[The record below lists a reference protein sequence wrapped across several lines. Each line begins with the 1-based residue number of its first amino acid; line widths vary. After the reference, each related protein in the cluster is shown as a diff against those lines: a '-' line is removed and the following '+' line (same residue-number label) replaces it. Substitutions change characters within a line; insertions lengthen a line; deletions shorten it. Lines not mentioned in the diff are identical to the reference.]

1 MYSDKEK
8 LTSAN
13 ITDIMQTAYI
23 DYSMSVIV
31 SRALPD
37 ARDGLKPVQRRIL
50 YAMLREGLVHNR
62 PFDKCAGVVG
72 EVLKNYHPHGDS
84 SVYDTLVRLAQNWVM
99 RYQLIE
105 PQGNFGS
112 VDGDP
117 PAAYRYTECRLSE
130 VSAELLADIDEDT
143 VDFIPNY
150 KESTTEPTVLP
161 CALPHLLMN
170 GSTGIAVGMT
180 TNIPPHN
187 LNELVEAT
195 CLIIDKPS
203 ATVEDLEKIIIG
215 PDFPTGGVINGKEGI
230 KQYLRTGR
238 GIIRVRGVAH
248 TEEMK
253 NGKEQI
259 VLTEL
264 PYNVNRSSL
273 VKHIAELCSEKVLDE
288 VSDLRDESDE
298 NTRVVIELKR
308 NENPKVVINK
318 LYKHTNFENSFGVIL
333 LFENSFGVI
342 LLALDKRRPKQMNIR
357 ELLEC
362 FVEHRRDVVTRRTR
376 FRLRKAE
383 DRAHIL
389 EGFKIALRNLDD
401 FVKIIRAA
409 SNRDEARVKLMAKY
423 GLSER
428 QAVAILD
435 LRLYQL
441 TGLERDKIEA
451 EYRELMALVEELRS
465 ILSSESKLLSLIKK
479 ELREAAK
486 KHIGPRKTKVT
497 AQEGDLSM
505 EDIVANEGCV
515 VTVSHAGF
523 IKRTPVAQYRL
534 QKRGGKGTKG
544 AELSKA
550 ASDEDSDFIEHLFT
564 ANTHDHILFFMNNGR
579 VYVEKV
585 YEIEEANRAS
595 RGKSIA
601 RLLELKDDEKLAA
614 MVCVSNFEEGK
625 FLMMCTANGTIK
637 KTEISK
643 YANYRKGGIIGI
655 NIEHGDRLISTKL
668 TNGDNEVV
676 MISQSGMS
684 IRFHESDV
692 RSMGRDTTGVSGMRL
707 DSGDQVKA
715 MEVVDETCTLLVV
728 GIDGIGKR
736 TPFDDPETKEPIY
749 RKQSRGGKGVIA
761 ISTDV
766 GVAGA
771 LSVQEADEVMLLTK
785 GGQSIRTKV
794 SDIRCTAGRNT
805 KGVRVM
811 RLKEGES
818 RCWASQ
824 RWSAR
829 TKRKKTPP
837 SRRPKRPDR
846 ESRRGAARRPFFVP
860 VAAVPQAFSSA
871 AMHSTWR
878 VCGKRSKGLA
888 EMTFQPR
895 LQRYLRSR
903 AWVSGAQGT

>member
-1 MYSDKEK
+1 MYSDQEK
-8 LTSAN
+8 LTQAS

-50 YAMLREGLVHNR
+50 YAMLREGLLHNR

-84 SVYDTLVRLAQNWVM
+84 SVYDTLVRLAQSWVM

-117 PAAYRYTECRLSE
+117 PAAYRYTECRLAE
-130 VSAELLADIDEDT
+130 VAGELLADIDEDT
-143 VDFIPNY
+143 VDFVPNY
-150 KESTTEPTVLP
+150 KESTTEPSVLP

-187 LNELVEAT
+187 LAELVEAV
-195 CLIIDKPS
+195 CLVIDKPS
-203 ATVEDLEKIIIG
+203 ATVEDLEKVIIG
-215 PDFPTGGVINGKEGI
+215 PDFPTGGVINGKEGVR
-230 KQYLRTGR
+230 QYLRTGR
-238 GIIRVRGVAH
+238 GIVRVRGVAH
-248 TEEMK
+248 TEELK
-253 NGKEQI
+253 NGKEQV

-264 PYNVNRSSL
+264 PYNVNRAAL
-273 VKHIAELCSEKVLDE
+273 VKHIADLCAEKVIDE

-308 NENPKVVINK
+308 GESPRVVINK

-333 LFENSFGVI
+333 L
-342 LLALDKRRPKQMNIR
+342 ALDKRRPKQMTIR
-357 ELLEC
+357 ELIEC

-401 FVKIIRAA
+401 FVKIIRASA
-409 SNRDEARVKLMAKY
+409 NRDEARVKLIAKY

-428 QAVAILD
+428 QALAILD

-441 TGLERDKIEA
+441 TGLERDKIEE
-451 EYRELMALVEELRS
+451 EYRQLMALVEELRG
-465 ILSSESKLLSLIKK
+465 ILSSEAKLLSLIKK

-486 KHIGPRKTKVT
+486 KHVSPRRTRVMD
-497 AQEGDLSM
+497 ADGELSM

-544 AELSKA
+544 AELAKMPA
-550 ASDEDSDFIEHLFT
+550 DEDADFIEHLFT
-564 ANTHDHILFFMNNGR
+564 ANTHDHMMFFMNNGR

-585 YEIEEANRAS
+585 YEIEEAARAS

-601 RLLELKDDEKLAA
+601 RLLDLKDDEKLAA
-614 MVCVSNFEEGK
+614 MVCVPNFDEGR
-625 FLMMCTANGTIK
+625 FLVMCTANGTIT
-637 KTEISK
+637 KTGLEK
-643 YANYRKGGIIGI
+643 YANVRKGGIIGV
-655 NIEHGDRLISTKL
+655 NIEHGDQLISVKL
-668 TNGDNEVV
+668 TGGDNEVV

-692 RSMGRDTTGVSGMRL
+692 RSMGRDTTGVIGMNL
-707 DSGDQVKA
+707 EKGDLVKA
-715 MEVVDETCTLLVV
+715 MEIVDPACTLLVIGV
-728 GIDGIGKR
+728 DGIGKR
-736 TPFDDPETKEPIY
+736 TPFDDPETKEPVY

-761 ISTDV
+761 ISTEV

-771 LSVQEADEVMLLTK
+771 LSVREDDEVMLLTK

-794 SDIRCTAGRNT
+794 ADIRCTAGRAT

-811 RLKEGES
+811 RLKEGEQLLGIS
-818 RCWASQ
+818 KVEKAEDEDAAAPSV
-824 RWSAR
+824 
-829 TKRKKTPP
+829 PP
-837 SRRPKRPDR
+837 
-846 ESRRGAARRPFFVP
+846 A
-860 VAAVPQAFSSA
+860 
-871 AMHSTWR
+871 
-878 VCGKRSKGLA
+878 
-888 EMTFQPR
+888 
-895 LQRYLRSR
+895 
-903 AWVSGAQGT
+903 